1 MSSDIH
7 ENYKIVGKTENNEDL
22 GYGIKPRGQK
32 NREQREAIEKQE
44 NIKKQS
50 IPYDSTIC

>member
-7 ENYKIVGKTENNEDL
+7 ENFKIVGETENNEDL